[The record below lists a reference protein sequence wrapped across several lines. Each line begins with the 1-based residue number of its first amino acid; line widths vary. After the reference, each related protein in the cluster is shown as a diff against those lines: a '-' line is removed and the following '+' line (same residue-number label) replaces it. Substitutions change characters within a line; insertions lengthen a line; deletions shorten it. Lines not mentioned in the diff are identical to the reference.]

1 MIKLMAR
8 GKKQKTVTLV
18 TPSGVKQQFGI
29 QHAERLLD
37 LGSALN
43 GGWAIDPDSEYE
55 YDEENGIRLKANT
68 GNAAKA

>member
-1 MIKLMAR
+1 MAHS
-8 GKKQKTVTLV
+8 KKQKTVTLV

-37 LGSALN
+37 LGPALN
-43 GGWAIDPDSEYE
+43 GGWAIDPNSEYY

-68 GNAAKA
+68 GDSAKA